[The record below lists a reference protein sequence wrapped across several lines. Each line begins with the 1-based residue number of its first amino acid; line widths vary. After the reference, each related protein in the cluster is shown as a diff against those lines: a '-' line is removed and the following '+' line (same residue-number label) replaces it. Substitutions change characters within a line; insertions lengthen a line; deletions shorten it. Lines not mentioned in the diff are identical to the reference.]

1 MIRDKSMEPRLPKG
15 SLVLFKSKVRPK
27 RGDTVLA
34 LHPEIGKVVQR
45 VTAVGRK
52 GGVHLSAE
60 CKRGDEAQS
69 VGRVEPADVLGVMV
83 RRLV

>member
-1 MIRDKSMEPRLPKG
+1 MEPRLPKG
-15 SLVLFKSKVRPK
+15 SVVLFKSKVRPK

-34 LHPEIGKVVQR
+34 LHPEIGKVVQK

-60 CKRGDEAQS
+60 RKGGEEAQS
-69 VGRVEPADVLGVMV
+69 VGRVDPENVLGVMV
-83 RRLV
+83 RRLA